1 MTTQIKIGARTYD
14 SADYAT
20 PADRVFRNAWAA
32 DESQGVITVDMS
44 KARDIWRDKIR
55 AARLPE
61 FVRLDAA
68 FMRALETGTDTS
80 AIVAQKQAL
89 RDATADPAIDAALTP
104 EQLKLVQ
111 PAGLRIE

>member
-14 SADYAT
+14 SADYAI
-20 PADRVFRNAWAA
+20 PAERVFRNAWTA
-32 DESQGVITVDMS
+32 DESQGVITVDMT

-55 AARLPE
+55 AVRSAE
-61 FVRLDAA
+61 FARLDAE
-68 FMRALETGTDTS
+68 FMRALETGADTG
-80 AIVAQKQAL
+80 AIIAQKQAL
-89 RDATADPAIDAALTP
+89 RDATVDPAIDAAQTP